1 MAKIKPITISNWD
14 KGIGDSAH
22 AGFGDMRNI
31 DIYSVPGVAQIN
43 RILVKESST
52 TVTAMPTWAAI
63 DQSGN
68 IYVVD
73 SSHKLYVS
81 TDTGDSWS
89 LVAHTGASTGNG
101 NGLVIWKDYLF
112 LIGDTKIDV
121 YGSLAGSPTWSD
133 AWQTITSDTSF
144 HPALVSQDDAIYI
157 GAGRYVASIIET
169 AGQNFAPG
177 TGATFTFNGTA
188 LDLPEDYRIKSIS
201 ENDTWLMLGTW
212 KGTTLGTFNTADLF
226 KWDRT
231 SASFDNI
238 VQILEA
244 GCNAMINKDNDII
257 MFAGTSGEIYGLNGD
272 FAELLR
278 VIPNNITGGAW
289 LQVYPDAVENF
300 SGRLLFGTSVGST
313 SSGFTHG
320 IFSLGTRKDE
330 TPLALAHE
338 YTISTGTNTEVSIG
352 LIKQVSN
359 SRTIVGWKDASVF
372 GLDLLSATN
381 VVTSYGAFVDSPF
394 YNIGTD
400 LKKGVISLVEI
411 ILAKDLAS
419 NEGIR
424 IKYRTSLD
432 DDWTTLGTFDFTT
445 YGATNTGRFG
455 LSVIAENIQLKI
467 ELTGTTTSPQLKTIN
482 IL

>member
-1 MAKIKPITISNWD
+1 
-14 KGIGDSAH
+14 
-22 AGFGDMRNI
+22 
-31 DIYSVPGVAQIN
+31 
-43 RILVKESST
+43 
-52 TVTAMPTWAAI
+52 
-63 DQSGN
+63 
-68 IYVVD
+68 
-73 SSHKLYVS
+73 
-81 TDTGDSWS
+81 
-89 LVAHTGASTGNG
+89 
-101 NGLVIWKDYLF
+101 
-112 LIGDTKIDV
+112 
-121 YGSLAGSPTWSD
+121 
-133 AWQTITSDTSF
+133 
-144 HPALVSQDDAIYI
+144 
-157 GAGRYVASIIET
+157 
-169 AGQNFAPG
+169 
-177 TGATFTFNGTA
+177 
-188 LDLPEDYRIKSIS
+188 
-201 ENDTWLMLGTW
+201 
-212 KGTTLGTFNTADLF
+212 
-226 KWDRT
+226 
-231 SASFDNI
+231 
-238 VQILEA
+238 
-244 GCNAMINKDNDII
+244 MINKDNDII

-432 DDWTTLGTFDFTT
+432 DDWTTLVTFDFTT